1 MEEFFTKLIQFGIQL
16 EESCRELR
24 TTIESP
30 ALPISSGYQ
39 ENYFRDMLTQSKSM
53 LNEVNSLENTPNINH
68 HMSDLVLA
76 TTDVYEKM
84 QHDISLLEEQLRE
97 FGLEGTFVPK
107 STIAEEK
114 MIESTEGI
122 VQESKS
128 ISSDEPSKFH
138 PESEKLTPPVIKT
151 FKRLST
157 QTQESPTLESFGL
170 SDHALALLKAGTPE
184 LIKDY
189 GIKLNSKNSETKFH
203 NEVASNDV
211 TSTSIFEQQQISPRS
226 SFPSLSSDEIPKC
239 TEIRPITKEE
249 METLGYDIRRQI
261 SMEFLNQ
268 VIYDINEMVGDKH
281 DMPDFP
287 RQAWNEFTYDELLNE
302 IGVGGTATIDI
313 VLLALITLDRI
324 VSRCSD
330 PDPMKKRY
338 RIL

>member
-1 MEEFFTKLIQFGIQL
+1 MMEEFFTKLIQFGAQI

-30 ALPISSGYQ
+30 ALPISSGHQ
-39 ENYFRDMLTQSKSM
+39 ENYFRDMLVQSKAM
-53 LNEVNSLENTPNINH
+53 MNEINSLEKTPNTKH
-68 HMSDLVLA
+68 HMNDLILA
-76 TTDVYEKM
+76 TNNVYEKM
-84 QHDISLLEEQLRE
+84 QHDIYLMEEQLRE

-107 STIAEEK
+107 STIDDERTREPTEE
-114 MIESTEGI
+114 I
-122 VQESKS
+122 ESKS
-128 ISSDEPSKFH
+128 TSTKEPSKFH
-138 PESEKLTPPVIKT
+138 PESERRFTPPVIKT

-189 GIKLNSKNSETKFH
+189 GIKLNSDNSKSQQFT
-203 NEVASNDV
+203 NNVASNDL
-211 TSTSIFEQQQISPRS
+211 TPISLFERMSPRS
-226 SFPSLSSDEIPKC
+226 SFPSLSSNELPEC
-239 TEIRPITKEE
+239 TQIGPITKKEF
-249 METLGYDIRRQI
+249 ETLGRDIHRQI

-281 DMPDFP
+281 DLPDFP
-287 RQAWNEFTYDELLNE
+287 KQAWNEFTYDELLNE